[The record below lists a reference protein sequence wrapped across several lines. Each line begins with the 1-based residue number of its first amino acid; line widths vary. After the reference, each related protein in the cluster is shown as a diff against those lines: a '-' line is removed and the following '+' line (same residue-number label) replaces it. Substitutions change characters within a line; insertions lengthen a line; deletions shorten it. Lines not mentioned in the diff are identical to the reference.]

1 MEETE
6 ILETVNRLRRQRS
19 DDATVEAKSAVG
31 GVPRDVWATVSAFA
45 NTDGGDILFGL
56 DERHEFEPAP
66 GFDAQR
72 TIDAVASGLIEKPG
86 ERSKVTPVP
95 PNVLNRMTLDG
106 APVVNLRVDPML
118 DAPGPCF
125 VTDQGISK
133 GSYRR
138 WDDKNVRLSAYEIYL
153 LSHRTEM
160 LGTDREVVD
169 GATVDDLDEDLIQT
183 LIERLRRLGSRAV
196 SGAES
201 EHEVRVRLNLTDK
214 EDRPLLA
221 GILSTG
227 QYPQQFYPQLFID
240 VTTHPDVRK
249 SDPGAAVRFVDRR
262 ICEGP
267 VPLMVKDAVAA
278 VISNLRTVHVVEG
291 VAGRD
296 IPEIPEEV
304 LREAVT
310 NAVTHRD
317 YSLQA
322 RGQQVSVD
330 IYTDRVEVTSP
341 GGFWGG
347 VTPENISDG
356 LSRSRN
362 ESLAK
367 LLTMVPVPGEN
378 ATVSENQ
385 GSGVLLMDSAM
396 RARGLPAPQFEATID
411 QVRVV
416 LVRGVQ
422 TGGAVPEL
430 TDKQNDILDAL
441 RGQDQ
446 MTMRELAQATGR
458 SVPALRPQVRG
469 LVEAGLVE
477 ATAPA
482 TSRKRAYRLPEGGKY
497 GDRYSVTY

>member
-1 MEETE
+1 MEEME
-6 ILETVNRLRRQRS
+6 LLETVNRLRRQRS

-31 GVPRDVWATVSAFA
+31 GVPKDVWATVSAFA
-45 NTDGGDILFGL
+45 NTDGGDILLGL
-56 DERHEFEPAP
+56 DERHGFEPAP
-66 GFDAQR
+66 GFDAQK

-86 ERSKVTPVP
+86 ERPKVTPVP
-95 PNVLNRMTLDG
+95 PNVVNRMTVDG
-106 APVVNLRVDPML
+106 APVVNLRVDPMPE
-118 DAPGPCF
+118 APGPCF

-153 LSHRTEM
+153 LRHRTEM
-160 LGTDREVVD
+160 LGTDRQVVD
-169 GATVDDLDEDLIQT
+169 GATVDDLDEGLVQGLIT
-183 LIERLRRLGSRAV
+183 VLKRRGSRAV
-196 SGAES
+196 IGVES
-201 EHEVRVRLNLTDK
+201 DHEVRVRLNLTDK
-214 EDRPLLA
+214 QDRPLLA
-221 GILSTG
+221 GVLSTG

-240 VTTHPDVRK
+240 VTAHSGVTK
-249 SDPGAAVRFVDRR
+249 SDPKATARFADRR
-262 ICEGP
+262 ICEGAIP
-267 VPLMVKDAVAA
+267 VMVKDAVAA

-291 VAGRD
+291 VSGRD

-317 YSLQA
+317 YSVQA

-330 IYTDRVEVTSP
+330 IYSDRVEVTSP

-347 VTPENISDG
+347 VTAENISDG

-396 RARGLPAPQFEATID
+396 RARGLPAPQFEASID

-416 LVRGVQ
+416 LARGVQ
-422 TGGAVPEL
+422 TTGVVPEL
-430 TDKQNDILDAL
+430 TEKQDDILAAL
-441 RGQDQ
+441 RGQDE
-446 MTMRELAQATGR
+446 MTMRELARATGR
-458 SVPALRPQVRG
+458 TVAALRPQVRG

-482 TSRKRAYRLPEGGKY
+482 TSRNRAYRLPEGGKY
-497 GDRYSVTY
+497 DDRYSVTY